1 MHFVTIG
8 PTVLSQLL
16 WNQHEGTQL
25 ANETNSKEIQR
36 ERNQNM
42 PETAS
47 IGAPLNDQQ
56 EQILNLKVTKNSK
69 DLWSFKQLFA
79 FLLPEIQKSKAVFL
93 FHHKKHHRTSFEIE
107 VFTRKVARCPKK
119 SKRNNPFQHKNTFS
133 YSKLSKNQKGDVQE
147 I

>member
-1 MHFVTIG
+1 MHFATIG

-79 FLLPEIQKSKAVFL
+79 FLLPEIQPEPHV
-93 FHHKKHHRTSFEIE
+93 R
-107 VFTRKVARCPKK
+107 
-119 SKRNNPFQHKNTFS
+119 
-133 YSKLSKNQKGDVQE
+133 
-147 I
+147 